1 MFIVTEYAALTRV
14 KNAEQTMAAP
24 WLTPSKK
31 FKRVHSAEK
40 VMASIVWDSQCVIM
54 IDYLEQGRSINRRIE
69 AVMPR
74 SHIHG
79 LDAVLATIT
88 IRHRSWQSV
97 LVRRFPCCIH
107 IHT

>member
-1 MFIVTEYAALTRV
+1 MQS
-14 KNAEQTMAAP
+14 KQWQHP
-24 WLTPSKK
+24 GSPPPKK

-40 VMASIVWDSQCVIM
+40 VMASIFWDSPCVIM

-79 LDAVLATIT
+79 LDAVLATYT
-88 IRHRSWQSV
+88 IRHRSWQFV
-97 LVRRFPCCIH
+97 LVRRFQCCIR